1 MGFDQ
6 PFEGSMTPI
15 IHCNDGAAGGGRR
28 ECEAYYNVDNGLL
41 GRGAAAVAN
50 TPTPL
55 RHSTSTNQQHEQ
67 QHDQGYGEGS
77 SGGDGNTQS
86 QKRKAAVIDKEGG
99 GEEFFAEPSK
109 GAFRWFNH
117 LNSLIHMD
125 P

>member
-1 MGFDQ
+1 
-6 PFEGSMTPI
+6 MTPI

-28 ECEAYYNVDNGLL
+28 EREAYYNVDNGLL

-77 SGGDGNTQS
+77 SGGDGNNHPSTDS
-86 QKRKAAVIDKEGG
+86 VPFSVPVSAVRPMPCGTDGMGGAMRKRQ
-99 GEEFFAEPSK
+99 
-109 GAFRWFNH
+109 RQ
-117 LNSLIHMD
+117 
-125 P
+125 